1 MRRAEI
7 NRKTAET
14 DVKVILGLDGQGKSN
29 IQTGCG
35 FLDHMLTLFAHHG
48 NFDLDVSCQG
58 DTHVDYHHSVEDI
71 GICLGQA
78 FREALADR
86 KGIARYADITL
97 PMDEALVT
105 CAVDISGRSF
115 LVNDVKIP
123 SEKIGDFDT
132 ELFAEFLIAFVNHA
146 GVTLH
151 FHQISGANSHHIV
164 EGCFKAMA
172 RTLAGAVRIDPSQKD
187 RIPSTKGVL

>member
-86 KGIARYADITL
+86 KGIA
-97 PMDEALVT
+97 
-105 CAVDISGRSF
+105 G
-115 LVNDVKIP
+115 
-123 SEKIGDFDT
+123 
-132 ELFAEFLIAFVNHA
+132 
-146 GVTLH
+146 
-151 FHQISGANSHHIV
+151 
-164 EGCFKAMA
+164 
-172 RTLAGAVRIDPSQKD
+172 VRIL
-187 RIPSTKGVL
+187 GNLY